1 MSNFIKSTLLLFVI
15 FLIQLLIY
23 SSFIQ
28 DEISTWNATNEEI
41 SAKMQGDDIAP
52 FIVSTRAITINANV
66 KEVWNTLITLGADR
80 GGFFAYTF
88 LERLLGFEAHTINI
102 PEGYVYDMRV
112 GRLVPTTAT
121 KDEKYSFLVVASQ
134 KYEYFVLEGWGSF
147 ALKQISDTQTRL
159 IIRTHGLKG
168 LYTWAKVSDLI
179 FEPFHY
185 IMEKRMLLGL
195 KHKIEE
201 PLNINSYVKYD
212 LIWFSSL
219 VLSAFL
225 ILIFIYKN
233 NSFVCFVLASL
244 YSFLW
249 LYCLL
254 IFNPLSLYAL
264 ALLLVVVISIILLP
278 KKVIKNRWD
287 Y

>member
-15 FLIQLLIY
+15 FLIQLIIY

-28 DEISTWNATNEEI
+28 DEISTWNATKNEI
-41 SAKMQGDDIAP
+41 SAKMQGDKIAP
-52 FIVSTRAITINANV
+52 FIVSTRAITIDANV
-66 KEVWNTLITLGADR
+66 KEVWNTLVTLGADR

-88 LERLLGFEAHTINI
+88 LERLLGFEAHTLDVPKDYI
-102 PEGYVYDMRV
+102 YDMRV

-121 KDEKYSFLVVASQ
+121 KDEKYSFLVVASK

-147 ALKQISDTQTRL
+147 ALKQISSTQTRL

-168 LYTWAKVSDLI
+168 LYTWAEVSDLV

-185 IMEKRMLLGL
+185 IMEKRMLLGI
-195 KHKIEE
+195 KNIIEN
-201 PLNINSYVKYD
+201 PLDLDSNIKYD
-212 LIWFSSL
+212 ILWFSSL
-219 VLSAFL
+219 VLSALL
-225 ILIFIYKN
+225 ILVFIYKN
-233 NSFVCFVLASL
+233 NSFVCFIFASI

-254 IFNPLSLYAL
+254 IFNPLSLYAFG
-264 ALLLVVVISIILLP
+264 LLVLVFISIILLP

-287 Y
+287 

>member
-15 FLIQLLIY
+15 FLIQFIIY
-23 SSFIQ
+23 SSLIQ
-28 DEISTWNATNEEI
+28 DEISTWNASKNEI
-41 SAKMQGDDIAP
+41 SAKMQGDNIAP
-52 FIVSTRAITINANV
+52 FIVSTRAITIDANV
-66 KEVWNTLITLGADR
+66 KEVWNTLVTLGADR

-102 PEGYVYDMRV
+102 PKDYIYDMRV
-112 GRLVPTTAT
+112 GRLVPTTAAE
-121 KDEKYSFLVVASQ
+121 DEKYSFLVVASK

-147 ALKQISDTQTRL
+147 ALKQISNTQTRL

-168 LYTWAKVSDLI
+168 LYTWAKVSDLV

-185 IMEKRMLLGL
+185 IMEKRMLLGI
-195 KHKIEE
+195 KNKIEN
-201 PLNINSYVKYD
+201 PLDLDSNIKYD
-212 LIWFSSL
+212 VLWFSSL
-219 VLSAFL
+219 VLSALL
-225 ILIFIYKN
+225 ILVFIYKN
-233 NSFVCFVLASL
+233 NSFVCFIFASI

-254 IFNPLSLYAL
+254 IFNPLSLYAFG
-264 ALLLVVVISIILLP
+264 LLVLVFISIILLP

-287 Y
+287 